1 MRRIA
6 VIDREKCRPDKC
18 GLECVKY
25 CPVNRSGGKV
35 VYIDEDDKMRIVEE
49 LCTGCGMCVKKCP
62 FSAINIVRLPE
73 PAEGD
78 EIFRYEENGFLLCRL
93 PLLRPGKVV
102 GLLGQ
107 NGVGKSTVLKILSGK
122 LKINFGDP
130 KREPNPKDI
139 ISMFRGSELQ
149 QYFEKLLNGEI
160 KISIKPER
168 VDLIPKIFP
177 GKVRDLLRE
186 YDDYGAHREV
196 AKTLEIY
203 NILDSDTAS
212 ISGGELQSVAVAVS
226 ILRKADVYL
235 FDEPTNYLDVFQRM
249 KIARMIRNLA
259 AEKSGSV
266 LVVEH
271 DLAVLDY
278 LSDYVHVLYGV
289 PGAYGIVSNPY
300 GVREGINIFLRG
312 FLPDEN
318 VRFRPEPIT
327 FKRRPSGL
335 IAAVEKVSGYSEMY
349 LKYEEGFELTIEQGE
364 LRAGETIVCVGP
376 NGIGKTT
383 FVKLIAGI
391 IKPVYGEIWP
401 EKLKVA
407 YKPQYLRRDYE
418 GTVRSVLS
426 KALRKNMES
435 SFFKSE
441 ILNRLN
447 LTAVMDRKVNQ
458 LSGGE
463 LQRVAI
469 ALTLGRDADIYLI
482 DEPSA
487 FLDVEMRYAAAKAI
501 KRRVEGTSKV
511 CIVVEHDI
519 LLVESI
525 ADRIILFTGEPGL
538 RGHASQPLT
547 VHKALNTFLKLLD
560 ITFRRDPETGRAR
573 VNKPGSRLDRLARE
587 TGEYFY
593 TPTSS

>member
-6 VIDREKCRPDKC
+6 VVDREKCRPEKC

-25 CPVNRSGGKV
+25 CPINRSGGKV
-35 VYIDEDDKMRIVEE
+35 VYIDEDGKMRIVEE

-78 EIFRYEENGFLLCRL
+78 EIFRYDENGFLLCRL

-102 GLLGQ
+102 GLIGQ

-130 KREPNPKDI
+130 GKEPSLKEI

-149 QYFEKLLNGEI
+149 PYFEKLLKGEI
-160 KISIKPER
+160 KLSIKPER
-168 VDLIPKIFP
+168 IDLIPKMFP
-177 GKVRDLLRE
+177 GKVRDLLKD
-186 YDDYGAHREV
+186 YDDYDMHKEV
-196 AKTLEIY
+196 AKKLGID
-203 NILDSDTAS
+203 NILNNDITS
-212 ISGGELQSVAVAVS
+212 ISGGELQTVAVAVS
-226 ILRKADVYL
+226 LLREADIYL

-249 KIARMIRNLA
+249 KIAKMIRNLA
-259 AEKSGSV
+259 AKRDKSV

-278 LSDYVHVLYGV
+278 LSDYIHVLYGV

-312 FLPDEN
+312 YLPDEN
-318 VRFRPEPIT
+318 VRFRSEPII
-327 FKRRPSGL
+327 FKKRPSGL
-335 IAAVEKVSGYSEMY
+335 ITAVEKVSGYSEIY
-349 LKYEEGFELTIEQGE
+349 LKYDGGFELTVEPGE
-364 LRAGETIVCVGP
+364 LKAGETIVCVGP
-376 NGIGKTT
+376 NGIGKTS
-383 FVKLIAGI
+383 FVKLVAGI
-391 IKPVYGEIWP
+391 IEPVYGEIWP

-418 GTVRSVLS
+418 GTVRSILS
-426 KALRKNMES
+426 KALGKNTRS

-441 ILNRLN
+441 VLSRLN
-447 LTAVMDRKVNQ
+447 LTPIMDRRLNQ

-501 KRRVEGTSKV
+501 KRRIEGTNKI
-511 CIVVEHDI
+511 CILVEHDI

-525 ADRIILFTGEPGL
+525 ADRIILFTGDPGI
-538 RGHASQPLT
+538 RGHASPPLP
-547 VHKALNTFLKLLD
+547 VHKALNMFLKLLD

-587 TGEYFY
+587 AGEYFY
-593 TPTSS
+593 TPTPS